1 MRRTLQRTK
10 AKQGSFTS
18 DQSERSGRLP
28 AAALFFLTLGIDREL
43 GPRDGLQPS
52 FAHGMALRLAQKG
65 AIQDVVTEH
74 FNSNMSSQEA
84 AKRLA
89 QAVQDSM

>member
-52 FAHGMALRLAQKG
+52 FADRLAALLTDSVG
-65 AIQDVVTEH
+65 TVVDALERFVDFAYDLGFVLH
-74 FNSNMSSQEA
+74 Q
-84 AKRLA
+84 R
-89 QAVQDSM
+89 